1 MPQFAV
7 PAGKSSA
14 KPPTPPA
21 TKPTTRRRKEAR
33 PTELLEA
40 ALAVFAE
47 KGFAAA
53 RLDEIAALAG
63 VSKGTIYLY
72 FDGKEALFKAA
83 IEAAM
88 TPAIEAAEA
97 LVGDTRRPSAELL
110 REFVFGWWQQVGK
123 TPLGAVPKLLV
134 AESGNFPEVAQW
146 FHDGVILRAQRAMA
160 RLIASGI
167 ERGEFRPFEPMIA
180 ARIVFTPM
188 FSFLVW
194 QRAFGNMM
202 RELPDPERFFAD
214 AVDLLTH
221 GLVTKDTQ

>member
-1 MPQFAV
+1 MSKPAT
-7 PAGKSSA
+7 PAGK
-14 KPPTPPA
+14 PPA
-21 TKPTTRRRKEAR
+21 RRRKEAR
-33 PTELLEA
+33 PAELLSA

-53 RLDEIAALAG
+53 RLEEIAAGAG
-63 VSKGTIYLY
+63 VSKGTVYLY

-97 LVGDTRRPSAELL
+97 LLGDTRRPSAELL
-110 REFVFGWWQQVGK
+110 REFVFGWWERVGM

-146 FHDGVILRAQRAMA
+146 FHDTIILRAQRAMA
-160 RLIASGI
+160 RLIQSGI
-167 ERGEFRPFEPMIA
+167 ERGEFRPVDPMIA
-180 ARIVFTPM
+180 ARIVFAPM
-188 FSFLVW
+188 FAFLVW
-194 QRAFGNMM
+194 RRAFSAMM
-202 RELPDPERFFAD
+202 RELPEPERFFAD

-221 GLVTKDTQ
+221 GLATKETR

>member
-1 MPQFAV
+1 MPKPAV
-7 PAGKSSA
+7 PAGK
-14 KPPTPPA
+14 PPA
-21 TKPTTRRRKEAR
+21 RRRKEAR
-33 PTELLEA
+33 PAELLSA

-53 RLDEIAALAG
+53 RLEEIAAGAG
-63 VSKGTIYLY
+63 VSKGTVYLY

-97 LVGDTRRPSAELL
+97 LLGDTRRPSAELL
-110 REFVFGWWQQVGK
+110 REFVFGWWERVGK

-146 FHDGVILRAQRAMA
+146 FHDTIILRAQRAMA
-160 RLIASGI
+160 RLIQSGI
-167 ERGEFRPFEPMIA
+167 ERGEFRPVDPMIA
-180 ARIVFTPM
+180 ARIVFAPM
-188 FSFLVW
+188 FAFIVW
-194 QRAFGNMM
+194 RRAFGAMM
-202 RELPDPERFFAD
+202 RELPEPERFFAD

-221 GLVTKDTQ
+221 GIARKETR